1 MKAIEV
7 RNILFQFLENNL
19 TQLFNEKKL
28 PFEILWHSNLK
39 EDNNSTI
46 CRVYVNRR
54 IINEEQDTLSTD
66 VVDHGR
72 VRYNTIGACVVSF
85 FIPRTISNSYS
96 DCEWIA
102 QNLKNQ
108 LRRERFDCFWVR
120 DVTATPYNMENN
132 SYRYD
137 VSFGYEF
144 DEIV

>member
-7 RNILFQFLENNL
+7 TNIMFQFIENNL
-19 TQLFNEKKL
+19 IELFNEKKL
-28 PFEILWHSNLK
+28 KFEILWHSNLLA
-39 EDNNSTI
+39 DNNANI

-54 IINEEQDTLSTD
+54 IIKEEQDTLSGT
-66 VVDHGR
+66 VVEQGR
-72 VRYNTIGACVVSF
+72 VRYNSTGACVISF
-85 FIPRTISNSYS
+85 FIPRSISKGYS

-102 QNLKNQ
+102 QSLKNA
-108 LRRERFDCFWVR
+108 LRRERFDCLWVR
-120 DVTATPYNMENN
+120 NVTATPYNMENN